1 MNKNINYKNITDS
14 INNIFLNANDDIS
27 KCIFESYNI
36 ITRKTKL
43 SFSDALIYSLQY
55 CKNDCTKIDI
65 INKFN
70 KEKKEIDKVSRTTYH
85 EKASKIP
92 LSYFSSVY
100 KKLNIIYSDNF
111 IDKNKKLIISVDG
124 VYGNSNVKNIKG
136 YLETSLSMGFFDV
149 NNDIPIELEFKGEEA
164 KNKEVI
170 MLQNYIL
177 TNKDKL
183 KNVIFVLDRAYC
195 SYKFIDFCN
204 KNQINYVVRFRNN
217 CNNVSKNNRVITF
230 NETIYETVTNDN
242 IDKHL
247 IGNKKFLS
255 VTLKTK
261 NKYTLITNLNVNDY
275 NDEQIKNIYHQRWN
289 IEVFF
294 KILKHNFKFSDLR
307 ITNAK
312 QNSDHYSIHNIKIL
326 IIYLLSKIMEK
337 IHLHE
342 NEIKLE
348 GVIKKRIFNN
358 KTIKNNIVNINPKKL
373 TKNQKNELD
382 NKPII
387 NVSIIDNKKVNIKN
401 NKNENNNDNNE
412 NNSNENN
419 NNERKCILKPCI
431 TNIIKGV
438 YELLTE
444 TINGK
449 LTSELY
455 KNIANQYIKYNKTDP
470 TISNKRICKTPF
482 KKWYIKGYTNKSDS
496 RKLVNYML
504 GFTTNKLNKNLNI
517 KFNNST
523 IIKIN
528 YL

>member
-1 MNKNINYKNITDS
+1 
-14 INNIFLNANDDIS
+14 
-27 KCIFESYNI
+27 
-36 ITRKTKL
+36 
-43 SFSDALIYSLQY
+43 
-55 CKNDCTKIDI
+55 
-65 INKFN
+65 
-70 KEKKEIDKVSRTTYH
+70 
-85 EKASKIP
+85 
-92 LSYFSSVY
+92 
-100 KKLNIIYSDNF
+100 
-111 IDKNKKLIISVDG
+111 
-124 VYGNSNVKNIKG
+124 
-136 YLETSLSMGFFDV
+136 
-149 NNDIPIELEFKGEEA
+149 
-164 KNKEVI
+164 
-170 MLQNYIL
+170 
-177 TNKDKL
+177 
-183 KNVIFVLDRAYC
+183 
-195 SYKFIDFCN
+195 
-204 KNQINYVVRFRNN
+204 
-217 CNNVSKNNRVITF
+217 
-230 NETIYETVTNDN
+230 
-242 IDKHL
+242 
-247 IGNKKFLS
+247 
-255 VTLKTK
+255 
-261 NKYTLITNLNVNDY
+261 
-275 NDEQIKNIYHQRWN
+275 
-289 IEVFF
+289 
-294 KILKHNFKFSDLR
+294 
-307 ITNAK
+307 
-312 QNSDHYSIHNIKIL
+312 
-326 IIYLLSKIMEK
+326 MEK